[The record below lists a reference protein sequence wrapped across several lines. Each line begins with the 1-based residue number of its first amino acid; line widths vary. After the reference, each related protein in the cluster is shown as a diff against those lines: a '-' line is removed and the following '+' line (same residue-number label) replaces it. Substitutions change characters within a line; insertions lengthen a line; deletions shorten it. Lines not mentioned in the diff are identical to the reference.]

1 MVAVESSPLSW
12 IKLRPLRIEAG
23 PRTDLI
29 TYSTSCTG
37 TRNLTCRDFARAISP
52 KTAIAARVW
61 LPDQMRLRILVP
73 RNHVKQKIR
82 GISKSAPVRCTTG
95 IRAAHHGRPTGAS
108 SDRTFSRKVQSF
120 IDLQSNQ
127 AGLFSPRRCQGRFPT
142 RRPWSFQIRQNLSQ
156 CGLG

>member
-82 GISKSAPVRCTTG
+82 GISKSTANSPTSNCRH
-95 IRAAHHGRPTGAS
+95 RQLHRPTAVSPRCRGLPKTLCS
-108 SDRTFSRKVQSF
+108 IGLRSDRMTIFAPTG
-120 IDLQSNQ
+120 DLVEPRSSNV
-127 AGLFSPRRCQGRFPT
+127 GRHLV
-142 RRPWSFQIRQNLSQ
+142 RQIS
-156 CGLG
+156 